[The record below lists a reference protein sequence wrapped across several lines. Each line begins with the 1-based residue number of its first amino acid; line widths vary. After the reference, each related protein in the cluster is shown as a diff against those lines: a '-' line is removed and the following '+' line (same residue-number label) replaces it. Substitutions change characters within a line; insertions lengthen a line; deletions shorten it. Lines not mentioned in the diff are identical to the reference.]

1 MSIKNR
7 YIFNQMAMAK
17 GWLIKT
23 FLLLLLLFVACGE
36 PDDMFGT
43 IHGDDEEIELTI
55 NTLLPDG
62 GISTRTAPAENITSI
77 TALAFDR
84 NYELI
89 KVQTSE
95 VVQSTTSNTTGT
107 FKVTVPQRTRR
118 IHFIAKNN
126 GEFTEITESDYG
138 KTDVGLLV
146 NRISSIQNSQDADG
160 ISNALHYWQMLDFE
174 SAEDLKDLSD
184 ELQALDKKTD
194 DGYQLPLIRNMAKIT
209 LNLQEGMTGHIAGIL
224 NYNTTGTIVPYLKD
238 GNNYT
243 FKYQNTTNHE
253 LPSTFV
259 ITSDV
264 SDCSELGTVH
274 YLFEEYDDV
283 GDLIYVMCYID
294 NDGSGNED
302 SGHFYKVALV
312 KPEFTGV
319 EDKYYYVIRNQAYNI
334 NIVGKLDVTLGKTN
348 YSDAVQNGKPINDS
362 EKEQVHLD
370 FEPDEVYMYIGEPGT
385 VTVKIPE
392 GITELQIGY
401 PSERFEADGVIA
413 KSTAGN
419 NLDKSTITNVNI
431 HISTY
436 DVTGLSEIVLS
447 MNLKSSIQDA
457 ISGMELQ
464 FIGSGEDKIVND
476 KLVVHVLKRD
486 ALNVTPTAVEIPRT
500 KGNSFSVNVIIPSFD
515 NYDGAYELTIND
527 KDNKYNITSPGT
539 LALQDGVYN
548 VEKGQTYTFAFEL
561 REDRPAGE
569 KHTIDFHLDT
579 DYHDYDAT
587 TTVTLIDNT
596 VHDQDYEIWVDN
608 STWTGT
614 ENSVTFFGYN
624 KETPQGSF
632 TTGTTPNGFRTE
644 FYDTGANSHKS
655 QSMVMG
661 SDDSFTFTI
670 PEGEKRYL
678 TMLVA
683 ANDGTSPSINLTGNL
698 TNGTSWTTANSG
710 ESIVPSNYNF
720 GNAEINSNGR
730 LIRYELAPGTY
741 TLQRGSADYL
751 LYYMRL
757 TREKPVM
764 TDVAQPLIT
773 DYELSWSGA
782 TYVNTDA
789 KGNLK
794 INDSKYIVD
803 QDNLNHTVILKSE
816 NNSLA
821 SSLNLS
827 TFTLSEIDVQVATK
841 VIAFQATNS
850 NDLKIT
856 ENNQGKSAQ
865 SNTCTLDTYNA
876 GNYATSGTIN
886 EPDYKYEVFYEK
898 LHLNSVQYEVKSPII
913 PGLYTSMKGDKL
925 TPVNGFTNLDE
936 AWAIGFLMPK
946 VVPDLVVSPENYTI
960 DISIPGWTISDD
972 GDARGLGVEEIE
984 KNAIYRLQ
992 KQSSSN
998 DNNNV
1003 MYHPREGWTYKIKW
1017 ANIAGEKI
1025 VPSLTGEEANDT
1037 DHYFIYNG
1045 TIAKAVEIPTP
1056 YTEQQLDVTL
1066 NFRSASENKG
1076 NGEIYNLNFGNDFY
1090 LTAQISQ
1097 ADAQNY
1103 VGKMVRL
1110 KVDFSNTQGGGN
1122 NAIHWTDSRKD
1133 GSIEYGKSDGTIL
1146 QFEIKQGQTSYDIHW
1161 QFARSNSDTGEVRF
1175 TYTIGGQNVS
1185 GEPQTTIVLNG
1196 NVQAVDNPLDIAL
1209 DFYSESENRS
1219 DNNYSNLALNS
1230 SHFFLK
1236 ATISSEDAQQYKGE
1250 TIQLKGDFPSIN
1262 GAYSGWAMQWAD
1274 SRQQSSTISYTGPNY
1289 NGQGLQFKIDENNP
1303 QTTYLIEWVFKH
1315 SGNTNNY
1322 PGYGDIAFTYTISN
1336 VDGKN
1341 YNITGDTQAT
1351 IAFTNEPTNNG
1362 QILVT
1367 TNGQSEVSTASL
1379 SLDYSQ
1385 NSSEEFTVDVTVPAG
1400 VTQLNIQAA
1409 DFDVS
1414 WVNGNNSVSSS
1425 ASITTNGGETM
1436 RLKFALKSDSH
1447 NDKNSTITFSGNNN
1461 VSSATVNVDLS
1472 PRASESSGVTTIWN
1486 GWAQLNW
1493 TYGIN
1498 YLSTS
1503 YQIPVGSMVT
1513 LNFTT
1518 TGGSIKLHDVNGGA
1532 NIIAL
1537 PGRDYGNNDNLGIIP
1552 VNSGD
1557 TSFSFNVTNDIKVN
1571 NQNINGYINGLKIN
1585 GENVILTSI
1594 VVSTSGSSPTET
1606 VLINYNFD
1614 NNTQPGGYEFGGGES
1629 TFENGTL
1636 SFTAKEK
1643 GSDDWDNQ
1651 IRFTGLSIVNGA
1663 TYKLTFKIRSSV
1675 SDSTGLTIAFDDP
1688 SDNYSWCGEFND
1700 NTSKLMLNDSG
1711 NFTEVTLTATATKTI
1726 DNARLFINLGH
1737 LGTCTIE
1744 IDDLK
1749 LVRTN

>member
-1 MSIKNR
+1 
-7 YIFNQMAMAK
+7 MAMAK

-23 FLLLLLLFVACGE
+23 FLLLLLLLFVACGE
-36 PDDMFGT
+36 LDDMFGT

-84 NYELI
+84 NHELI
-89 KVQTSE
+89 KVQTSV
-95 VVQSTTSNTTGT
+95 VVQTITSNTGT

-264 SDCSELGTVH
+264 SNCSELGTVH

-294 NDGSGNED
+294 NDGESGNEA
-302 SGHFYKVALV
+302 GHFYKVALV

-334 NIVGKLDVTLGKTN
+334 NIVGKLDVALGKTD
-348 YSDAVQNGKPINDS
+348 YSDAVQNAKPINDNAI
-362 EKEQVHLD
+362 EQVHLD
-370 FEPDEVYMYIGEPGT
+370 FEPDEVYMYIGETGN
-385 VTVKIPE
+385 VTVKIPS
-392 GITELQIGY
+392 GLTLLRIGY
-401 PSERFEADGVIA
+401 SMERFDDGGISV
-413 KSTAGN
+413 KTTDGTERSK
-419 NLDKSTITNVNI
+419 LNI
-431 HISTY
+431 PDPNPNDNIYVDTY
-436 DVTGLSEIVLS
+436 DVTDLSEIVLS
-447 MNLKSSIQDA
+447 MNLKSSITEA
-457 ISGMELQ
+457 ISDMQIQ
-464 FIGSGEDKIVND
+464 FKGSGESKIADD

-539 LALQDGVYN
+539 LVLQDGVYN

-632 TTGTTPNGFRTE
+632 TTGNTPNGFRTE
-644 FYDTGANSHKS
+644 FYDGGANNHKS

-670 PEGEKRYL
+670 PEGESRYL

-720 GNAEINSNGR
+720 GNAEINSAGR

-757 TREKPVM
+757 TIEKPEM

-821 SSLNLS
+821 SALNLS
-827 TFTLSEIDVQVATK
+827 TFTFSEIDVQVATK
-841 VIAFQATNS
+841 VIAFQDTGN
-850 NDLKIT
+850 NEEKTTD
-856 ENNQGKSAQ
+856 NNQEKSAQ

-886 EPDYKYEVFYEK
+886 EPDYKYSAFYEK

-913 PGLYTSMKGDKL
+913 PGLYTSLDGDKL
-925 TPVNGFTNLDE
+925 TPVDTFTNLDD
-936 AWAIGFLMPK
+936 AWAIGFLMPM
-946 VVPDLVVSPENYTI
+946 VIPAPYSDFQDWNNYANYTI
-960 DISIPGWTISDD
+960 DINIPGWTKRND
-972 GDARGLGVEEIE
+972 GASSGLGVIVKE
-984 KNAIYRLQ
+984 NNNYTLG
-992 KQSSSN
+992 KQSNSN
-998 DNNNV
+998 TGGTE
-1003 MYHPREGWTYKIKW
+1003 MFHPREGWTYKIAFESIPDSKQ
-1017 ANIAGEKI
+1017 I
-1025 VPSLTGEEANDT
+1025 VPSLNGGNKANDT

-1045 TIAKAVEIPTP
+1045 TIAKSVTIPTP
-1056 YTEQQLDVTL
+1056 YEVINLKLQSLE
-1066 NFRSASENKG
+1066 FRSASN
-1076 NGEIYNLNFGNDFY
+1076 NGDNRTYNLNFGNDFY
-1090 LTAQISQ
+1090 LKATISPE
-1097 ADAQNY
+1097 DAQKY
-1103 VGKMVRL
+1103 AGKFVKL
-1110 KVDFSNTQGGGN
+1110 QGSFSNQQNGGN
-1122 NAIHWTDSRKD
+1122 NSIDWNASKQD
-1133 GSIEYGKSDGTIL
+1133 GSSIVDRNNNGNSL
-1146 QFEIKQGQTSYDIHW
+1146 QFEIKAGQTEYEIHW
-1161 QFARSNSDTGEVRF
+1161 KFVRPEGNTSNPVQF
-1175 TYTIGGQNVS
+1175 TYTVGNSDFTGDNTATATINLSDNGQS
-1185 GEPQTTIVLNG
+1185 SDSQLN
-1196 NVQAVDNPLDIAL
+1196 ISL
-1209 DFYSESENRS
+1209 DFYADVDGNGTIDNY
-1219 DNNYSNLALNS
+1219 DNNFDNLLLGTS
-1230 SHFFLK
+1230 RVYLK
-1236 ATISSEDAQQYKGE
+1236 ATLPSDIDLSAYNNKVVQLSGE
-1250 TIQLKGDFPSIN
+1250 FPSYNATN
-1262 GAYSGWAMQWAD
+1262 GGWAIHWAN
-1274 SRQQSSTISYTGPNY
+1274 SRE
-1289 NGQGLQFKIDENNP
+1289 NGDIYYYGDNQNGTGLQFTIDANNNKRE
-1303 QTTYLIEWVFKH
+1303 YYIEWVFEP
-1315 SGNTNNY
+1315 SINNY
-1322 PGYGDIAFTYTISN
+1322 SGGEIGF
-1336 VDGKN
+1336 N
-1341 YNITGDTQAT
+1341 YNISVNSGSPVQYSLSGDQTAT
-1351 IAFTNEPTNNG
+1351 IAFANEPTVWSGSHQWNEWSGSNYLTVTNQTLPAGTKIILCYSTSGGQLETLNNND
-1362 QILVT
+1362 QSFRPNIATDRFTVSNDDCFDVR
-1367 TNGQSEVSTASL
+1367 NGE
-1379 SLDYSQ
+1379 
-1385 NSSEEFTVDVTVPAG
+1385 NSIEFTLSNQVNG
-1400 VTQLNIQAA
+1400 LKL
-1409 DFDVS
+1409 
-1414 WVNGNNSVSSS
+1414 NGNNVTMTKVFVIYPSS
-1425 ASITTNGGETM
+1425 T
-1436 RLKFALKSDSH
+1436 
-1447 NDKNSTITFSGNNN
+1447 
-1461 VSSATVNVDLS
+1461 
-1472 PRASESSGVTTIWN
+1472 
-1486 GWAQLNW
+1486 
-1493 TYGIN
+1493 
-1498 YLSTS
+1498 
-1503 YQIPVGSMVT
+1503 
-1513 LNFTT
+1513 
-1518 TGGSIKLHDVNGGA
+1518 
-1532 NIIAL
+1532 
-1537 PGRDYGNNDNLGIIP
+1537 
-1552 VNSGD
+1552 
-1557 TSFSFNVTNDIKVN
+1557 
-1571 NQNINGYINGLKIN
+1571 
-1585 GENVILTSI
+1585 
-1594 VVSTSGSSPTET
+1594 SPTET
-1606 VLINYNFD
+1606 VLINYNF
-1614 NNTQPGGYEFGGGES
+1614 NNNAQPSGYESGGGTS

-1636 SFTAKEK
+1636 SFTATST
-1643 GSDDWDNQ
+1643 GANDYDNQ

-1663 TYKLTFKIRSSV
+1663 TYKLTFKIKSNV
-1675 SDSTGLTIAFDDP
+1675 SDSTGLDIAFDDP
-1688 SDNYSWCGEFND
+1688 SDNYSWCGTFSD
-1700 NTSKLMLNDSG
+1700 KSLKLNASG
-1711 NFTEVTLTATATKTI
+1711 NFTEVTLTTTATK
-1726 DNARLFINLGH
+1726 DVANGRLFINLGH
-1737 LGTCTIE
+1737 LGACTIE